1 MYCELARAALGL
13 DNVFQTTTLATIQ
26 ALGLLSLWYQ
36 LADDSGD
43 PSKSWG
49 CLGLTFKLMQKL
61 GMHRDGK
68 KWNLP
73 EEEAIERRR
82 LFWEIESMDCW
93 QAMGYGRPP
102 SLVRPHFDTTQPFDT
117 EESLGHAPQFFR
129 LVHTFHLFIRYAY
142 LCGELIRRTVGNTI
156 TSQKVS

>member
-1 MYCELARAALGL
+1 
-13 DNVFQTTTLATIQ
+13 
-26 ALGLLSLWYQ
+26 
-36 LADDSGD
+36 
-43 PSKSWG
+43 
-49 CLGLTFKLMQKL
+49 MQKL

-82 LFWEIESMDCW
+82 IFWEIESMDCW

-129 LVHTFHLFIRYAY
+129 LVTRSTYSFDSPICAA
-142 LCGELIRRTVGNTI
+142 LIRCTVGNTI